1 IEFVE
6 KIISHKQKSPF
17 TYHNLLYTPRQ
28 VGIGRTMFLITEGD
42 GANSYEG
49 IDLSNPDICKR
60 EQIIHKLVE
69 KIEKSPPM
77 FRKTLLAQLLDQHLI
92 KNFSIRVIR
101 ISILWM
107 SNPNVLCVQG
117 ELKTASHHNGNVFWK
132 MIKWY
137 QQIGNLHIVA
147 FITYGYKDVWDH
159 TSATRTIDVSPF
171 VVPRENIWSIKD
183 VHFTKDEYED
193 YFLCFCKK

>member
-1 IEFVE
+1 
-6 KIISHKQKSPF
+6 
-17 TYHNLLYTPRQ
+17 
-28 VGIGRTMFLITEGD
+28 MFLITEGD

-49 IDLSNPDICKR
+49 IDLSNPDICK
-60 EQIIHKLVE
+60 H
-69 KIEKSPPM
+69 
-77 FRKTLLAQLLDQHLI
+77 
-92 KNFSIRVIR
+92 
-101 ISILWM
+101 
-107 SNPNVLCVQG
+107 VLCVQG